1 MWSRRCSNSTGGCG
15 HGPRGCH
22 APSRSEQAAAACA
35 SASKAGASTV
45 VRLSDSVCACVS
57 LSVCLSE
64 WVVFVY
70 HSGRTGRVSPGW
82 HERSGVLPTATAPGL
97 VGTEKKK
104 ARMRAPMIDAAG
116 ASQWELLAL
125 RRSPPAGCLQT
136 RGAVQPFF
144 FFFTLPQ
151 PVVKT
156 TTS

>member
-1 MWSRRCSNSTGGCG
+1 
-15 HGPRGCH
+15 
-22 APSRSEQAAAACA
+22 
-35 SASKAGASTV
+35 V

-144 FFFTLPQ
+144 FFFYFTPTGGEDDDELEEKPRRQSTLKLDGAEE
-151 PVVKT
+151 VIDETIIYSFVRLLVN
-156 TTS
+156 